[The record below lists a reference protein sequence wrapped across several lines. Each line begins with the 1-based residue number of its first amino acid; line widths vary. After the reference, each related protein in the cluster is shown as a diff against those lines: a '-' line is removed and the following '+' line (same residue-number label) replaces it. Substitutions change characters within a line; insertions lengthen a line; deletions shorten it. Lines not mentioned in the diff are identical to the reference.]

1 MEPEKKPTAM
11 LFIGM
16 AGTGKTTLLQR
27 INAYLSQ
34 QKKSRYVINLDP
46 AVHQLPY
53 KAHIDIRDTVNYREV
68 MKQYKLG
75 PNGGILT
82 SLNLF
87 TTKFDQVL
95 TLIERK
101 EEKIKY
107 LLVDTPGQ
115 IELFTW
121 SASGSIIAESLSVAY
136 PTVVLYIIDT
146 PRSTSPTTFMSN
158 MLYAVSILYKTKL
171 PFVLVFNK
179 TDVVSHEF
187 CVEWMQDFEVFQQA
201 IEEDSYMSSLMHSMS
216 MVLEEFYESLRVV
229 GVSAATGDGMEELFE
244 AIDESVKE
252 YYEEYK
258 PQLEKQAQ
266 EKKEREMAKQKEQLQ
281 KLMKDLSVDPPQ

>member
-1 MEPEKKPTAM
+1 METEKKPTAM

-34 QKKSRYVINLDP
+34 QKKTRYVINLDP
-46 AVHQLPY
+46 AVHHLPY

-95 TLIERK
+95 QLIERK

-121 SASGSIIAESLSVAY
+121 SASGAIIAESLSVAY
-136 PTVVLYIIDT
+136 PSVVLYIIDT

-179 TDVVSHEF
+179 TDVVSHDF

-201 IEEDSYMSSLMHSMS
+201 IEEDSYMSTLMHSMS

-229 GVSAATGDGMEELFE
+229 GVSAATGEGMDELFE

-252 YYEEYK
+252 YHEEYK
-258 PQLEKQAQ
+258 PHLEKQAQ
-266 EKKEREMAKQKEQLQ
+266 EKKEREAAKQKEQLQ
-281 KLMKDLSVDPPQ
+281 KLMKDLSVENPQ

>member
-1 MEPEKKPTAM
+1 MDHPQKPTAL

-27 INAYLSQ
+27 INSHLSQ
-34 QKKSRYVINLDP
+34 HKKSRYVINLDP
-46 AVHQLPY
+46 AVHHLPY
-53 KAHIDIRDTVNYREV
+53 KAHIDIRDTINYREV

-82 SLNLF
+82 CLNLF

-95 TLIERK
+95 QLIERK
-101 EEKIKY
+101 EEKLKY

-121 SASGSIIAESLSVAY
+121 SASGAIISESLSVSY
-136 PTVVLYIIDT
+136 PAVVLYIIDT

-187 CVEWMQDFEVFQQA
+187 CTEWMQDFEVFQQA
-201 IEEDSYMSSLMHSMS
+201 MNEDTYMSTLMQSMS
-216 MVLEEFYESLRVV
+216 MVLEEFYESLHVV
-229 GVSAATGDGMEELFE
+229 GVSAATGDGIDELFDT
-244 AIDESVKE
+244 IDDAVKE
-252 YYEEYK
+252 YHEDYK
-258 PQLEKQAQ
+258 PNLEKMVKAKQ
-266 EKKEREMAKQKEQLQ
+266 EKEEAARQVEME
-281 KLMKDLSVDPPQ
+281 KLMKDFKVEDQ